1 MKKKA
6 EYARQLHVKTLA
18 SMWRENPKK
27 KQLREELPFIAEI
40 LDACVEASKEYR
52 RGNTT
57 PSDRDNNQSGC
68 KSA

>member
-6 EYARQLHVKTLA
+6 EYAQQLHVKTLA
-18 SMWRENPKK
+18 SMWRGNPKK

-40 LDACVEASKEYR
+40 LDACVEADREYR

-57 PSDRDNNQSGC
+57 PSDRDSSEPGR
-68 KSA
+68 KAS